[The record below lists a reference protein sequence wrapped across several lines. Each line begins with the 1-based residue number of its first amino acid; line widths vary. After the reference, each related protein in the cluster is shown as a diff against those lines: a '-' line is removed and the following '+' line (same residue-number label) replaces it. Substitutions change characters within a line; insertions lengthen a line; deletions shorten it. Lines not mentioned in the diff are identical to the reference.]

1 MLGMPYDYA
10 IDVWSIGCTLYELYT
25 GKILFT
31 GDSNNQ
37 MLKSIMEIRGK
48 MPPKTYRKGELAAMH
63 FDDKGNFV
71 SVERDKVLGKVC
83 GFLFLCMLVLL
94 HFLPRV
100 GAAIVCIERRPET
113 FGPGPVC
120 VTVVVETGSVSG
132 PGAVSAGRVKLRR
145 NLHGPSRDPATMW

>member
-1 MLGMPYDYA
+1 MPYDYA

-71 SVERDKVLGKVC
+71 SVEQDKVLGKVC
-83 GFLFLCMLVLL
+83 GFLSLFLLALFVLFAPGCRR
-94 HFLPRV
+94 HRV
-100 GAAIVCIERRPET
+100 HWAS
-113 FGPGPVC
+113 F
-120 VTVVVETGSVSG
+120 
-132 PGAVSAGRVKLRR
+132 
-145 NLHGPSRDPATMW
+145 